1 VRKFVELTETEEFDL
16 EHFKSLISD
25 RTKLVSTVHVSN
37 TLGCINPVQEIIA
50 IAHQYGAKV
59 LIDAC
64 QSVPHMP
71 IDAEDGL

>member
-1 VRKFVELTETEEFDL
+1 M
-16 EHFKSLISD
+16 SD
-25 RTKLVSTVHVSN
+25 RTKLVAVVHVSN

-64 QSVPHMP
+64 QSMPHML
-71 IDAEDGL
+71 IDVQAID